1 MHACLLDANKGYL
14 CSYLPTT
21 RLWFLIVFV
30 HLPMQIQYS
39 EMLSRVEPLKN
50 ELHALEVEANENRK
64 KNEETQNLIANLE
77 KSIGRYKE
85 EYAVLIS
92 QAQAIKADLASVETK
107 VTGNY
112 LFSIWECMGSSQ
124 ETWLVEWSDWKCGTK
139 ALERF
144 LTV

>member
-1 MHACLLDANKGYL
+1 
-14 CSYLPTT
+14 
-21 RLWFLIVFV
+21 
-30 HLPMQIQYS
+30 MQINYS

-50 ELHALEVEANENRK
+50 ELHALEVEANENRR

-107 VTGNY
+107 VMVFTLEEWLQGIILY
-112 LFSIWECMGSSQ
+112 STMSS
-124 ETWLVEWSDWKCGTK
+124 
-139 ALERF
+139 
-144 LTV
+144 